1 MQAKLLYL
9 HAISP
14 LHAGTGQGVGVI
26 DLPIAR
32 EKATGIPIVPGS
44 TVKGVLRDA
53 CGEGEAC
60 LHIFGPKTDN
70 ASEYAGSV
78 QFTDQRLLLLP
89 VRSLAGTF
97 AWVTSPLLIQRFLR
111 DVAED
116 GNLKAPEL
124 PAMPGEDIA
133 CLVVDQILAAE
144 AGNKTGSQLI
154 LQHGGSEQV
163 VLEDLVLTPA
173 KEDKLTT
180 WAGWL
185 GSQLFPSDPDWQKS
199 LSARI
204 CIVSDNVM
212 SFLLQTGT
220 EVTAR
225 IALDDEKKT
234 VRRGALWYEESL
246 PAESV
251 LTGLVIASPVKA
263 EAKAVFAKIGKLA
276 GGALQFGGN
285 ATVGRGLCRLRLS

>member
-1 MQAKLLYL
+1 MQAKLLLL

-32 EKATGIPIVPGS
+32 EKATGIPILPGS

-53 CGEGEAC
+53 CGDGEEC
-60 LHIFGPKTDN
+60 LHIFGPKTEN

-78 QFTDQRLLLLP
+78 QFTDQRLFLLP

-97 AWVTSPLLIQRFLR
+97 AWATSPLLIQRFLR

-116 GNLKAPEL
+116 SNLKSPDL
-124 PAMPGEDIA
+124 PAMPGSDDTCKVA
-133 CLVVDQILAAE
+133 DGDV
-144 AGNKTGSQLI
+144 SQLL
-154 LQHGGSEQV
+154 LQANGEMRV
-163 VLEDLVLTPA
+163 VLEDLALKSVKDGNLTH
-173 KEDKLTT
+173 
-180 WAGWL
+180 WAQWVA
-185 GSQLFPSDPDWQKS
+185 SQLFPGEPDWQNS
-199 LSARI
+199 LLARI
-204 CIVSDNVM
+204 CIVTDNVM

-225 IALDDEKKT
+225 IALDDQKKT
-234 VRRGALWYEESL
+234 VKQGALWYEEAL

-251 LTGLVIASPVKA
+251 MTGLVIASNVKA
-263 EAKAVFAKIGKLA
+263 DAKAVFAKIGKLA
-276 GGALQFGGN
+276 QETRQFGGN
-285 ATVGRGLCRLRLS
+285 ATVGRGLCRLRIG